1 MDFTQSQLRILE
13 MIKNKN
19 KISRKRIAEELEL
32 TPAAITKSIEPLLQC
47 GIVIE
52 VSQRESTGGRRAID
66 LSLNK
71 YWVGKILGIS
81 LTPTSLIIS
90 VGNVAGEIFKTKSY
104 RISEEKELIDN
115 LENIIEKELEEENGI
130 KVISMAIT
138 GLINSEK
145 GVIIFSPHYKRKK
158 IDIRDKIEKKF
169 NLPTLIEND
178 VRAMALTEKY
188 FGGAQDSENYV
199 VLNVSEGIG
208 SSIFVNGSLLSG
220 HGFISGEIG
229 HVVMDRSSLRRCSCG
244 KRGCLEAEASNK
256 AIVNRLISM
265 IKLNNYSS
273 LKEKLNTKGTIG
285 ILDVLQ
291 GVKDRDFLSTKV
303 STEAM
308 VTIAHSIDMVISLI
322 NPEKIILVGELFK
335 ENLLFNT
342 LKLELQKVTLEEQKY
357 DLIVSNMLNEMHT
370 YNPIS
375 VVRHNLFKKN
385 MWRDKIWN

>member
-71 YWVGKILGIS
+71 YWAGKILGIS

-385 MWRDKIWN
+385 MWRDKV

>member
-32 TPAAITKSIEPLLQC
+32 TPAAITKSIEPLLQS
-47 GIVIE
+47 GIVLE
-52 VSQRESTGGRRAID
+52 VSQRESTGGRREIY

-71 YWVGKILGIS
+71 YWIGKILGIS
-81 LTPTSLIIS
+81 LTPTSLVIS
-90 VGNVAGEIFKTKSY
+90 VGNIAGEIFKTKSY
-104 RISEEKELIDN
+104 KISEDKELMDY
-115 LENIIEKELEEENGI
+115 LETIIEKELEEEKGI

-145 GVIIFSPHYKRKK
+145 GIIVFSPHYKRKE
-158 IDIRDKIEKKF
+158 IDLKNRIEKKF
-169 NLPTLIEND
+169 NIPTLIEND

-208 SSIFVNGSLLSG
+208 SSIFVNGNLLSG

-256 AIVNRLISM
+256 AIINRLISM

-273 LKEKLNTKGTIG
+273 LKEKLNQKGTIG

-291 GVKDRDFLSTKV
+291 GVKERDFLSTKV

-308 VTIAHSIDMVISLI
+308 VIIAHSIDMIISLI

-335 ENLLFNT
+335 ENLLLNT

-357 DLIVSNMLNEMHT
+357 DLIVSNMLDEMHT
-370 YNPIS
+370 YNPIA

-385 MWRDKIWN
+385 VWRDEI

>member
-71 YWVGKILGIS
+71 YWAGKILGIS

-199 VLNVSEGIG
+199 ILNVSEGIG

-385 MWRDKIWN
+385 MWRDKI

>member
-1 MDFTQSQLRILE
+1 MEFTQSQLRILE

-19 KISRKRIAEELEL
+19 RISRKKIAEELDL

-47 GIVIE
+47 GIVLE
-52 VSQRESTGGRRAID
+52 VAQRESTGGRRAID

-81 LTPTSLIIS
+81 LTPISLVTS
-90 VGNVAGEIFKTKSY
+90 VGNIAGEIFKSKSY
-104 RISEEKELIDN
+104 NIDETKELSEYLEEIID
-115 LENIIEKELEEENGI
+115 KELKEESGI

-138 GLINSEK
+138 GLINSEN
-145 GVIIFSPHYKRKK
+145 GIIVFSPHYKRKK
-158 IDIRDKIEKKF
+158 IEIREKIEERFK
-169 NLPTLIEND
+169 LPTLVEND

-188 FGGAQDSENYV
+188 FGSAQESENYV

-208 SSIFVNGSLLSG
+208 SSIFVNGNLLSG

-229 HVVMDRSSLRRCSCG
+229 HVVMDRSSLRKCSCG

-256 AIVNRLISM
+256 AIINRLVSM

-273 LKEKLNTKGTIG
+273 LKERLISKGQIE
-285 ILDVLQ
+285 ILDVLE
-291 GVKDRDFLSTKV
+291 GVKERDFLSTKI

-308 VTIAHSIDMVISLI
+308 VIIAHSIDMIISLI
-322 NPEKIILVGELFK
+322 NPDKIILIGELFK
-335 ENLLFNT
+335 EKLLLNT

-357 DLIVSNMLNEMHT
+357 DLVVSDILDKMHT

-385 MWRDKIWN
+385 IWRDEI

>member
-385 MWRDKIWN
+385 MWRDKI

>member
-1 MDFTQSQLRILE
+1 MEFTQSQLRILE

-19 KISRKRIAEELEL
+19 RISRKKIAEELDL

-47 GIVIE
+47 GIVLE
-52 VSQRESTGGRRAID
+52 VAQRESTGGRRAID

-71 YWVGKILGIS
+71 YWVGKILGMS
-81 LTPTSLIIS
+81 LTPTSLVVSI
-90 VGNVAGEIFKTKSY
+90 GNIAGEIFKSKNYKIDETKELSEY
-104 RISEEKELIDN
+104 LEEIIDKELKEEK
-115 LENIIEKELEEENGI
+115 GI

-145 GVIIFSPHYKRKK
+145 GIIVFSPHYKRKK
-158 IDIRDKIEKKF
+158 IDIRDKIENRFKI
-169 NLPTLIEND
+169 PTLVEND
-178 VRAMALTEKY
+178 VRAMALTERY
-188 FGGAQDSENYV
+188 FGSAQESENYV

-208 SSIFVNGSLLSG
+208 SSIFVNGNLLSG

-256 AIVNRLISM
+256 AIINRLVSM

-273 LKEKLNTKGTIG
+273 LKEKLTLKGEIG
-285 ILDVLQ
+285 ILDVID
-291 GVKDRDFLSTKV
+291 GVKERDFLSTKI

-308 VTIAHSIDMVISLI
+308 VIIAHSIDMIISLI
-322 NPEKIILVGELFK
+322 NPDKIILVGELFK
-335 ENLLFNT
+335 EKLLLNT

-357 DLIVSNMLNEMHT
+357 DLTVSNILDKMHT

-385 MWRDKIWN
+385 IWRDEI

>member
-130 KVISMAIT
+130 KVISLAIT

-385 MWRDKIWN
+385 MWRDKI

>member
-1 MDFTQSQLRILE
+1 MEFTQSQLRILE

-19 KISRKRIAEELEL
+19 RISRKKIAEELDL

-47 GIVIE
+47 GIVLE
-52 VSQRESTGGRRAID
+52 VAQRESTGGRRAID

-71 YWVGKILGIS
+71 YWVGKILGMS
-81 LTPTSLIIS
+81 LTPTSLVVSI
-90 VGNVAGEIFKTKSY
+90 GNIAGEIFKSKNYKIDETKELSEY
-104 RISEEKELIDN
+104 LEEIIDRELKEEK
-115 LENIIEKELEEENGI
+115 GI

-145 GVIIFSPHYKRKK
+145 GIIVFSPHYKRKK
-158 IDIRDKIEKKF
+158 IDIRDKIENRFKI
-169 NLPTLIEND
+169 PTLVEND
-178 VRAMALTEKY
+178 VRAMALTERY
-188 FGGAQDSENYV
+188 FGSAQESENYV

-208 SSIFVNGSLLSG
+208 SSIFVNGNLLSG

-256 AIVNRLISM
+256 AIINRLVSM

-273 LKEKLNTKGTIG
+273 LKEKLTSKGEIG
-285 ILDVLQ
+285 ILDVID
-291 GVKDRDFLSTKV
+291 GVKERDFLSTKI

-308 VTIAHSIDMVISLI
+308 VIIAHSIDMIISLI
-322 NPEKIILVGELFK
+322 NPDKIILVGELFK
-335 ENLLFNT
+335 EKLLLNT

-357 DLIVSNMLNEMHT
+357 DLTVSNILDKMHT

-385 MWRDKIWN
+385 IWRDEI

>member
-1 MDFTQSQLRILE
+1 MEFTQSQLRILE

-19 KISRKRIAEELEL
+19 RISRKKIAEELDL

-47 GIVIE
+47 GIVLE
-52 VSQRESTGGRRAID
+52 VAQRESTGGRRAID

-81 LTPTSLIIS
+81 LTPTSLVVSI
-90 VGNVAGEIFKTKSY
+90 GNIAGEIFKSKNYKIDETKELSEY
-104 RISEEKELIDN
+104 LEEIIDRELKEEK
-115 LENIIEKELEEENGI
+115 GI

-145 GVIIFSPHYKRKK
+145 GIIVFSPHYKRKK
-158 IDIRDKIEKKF
+158 IDIRDKIENRFKI
-169 NLPTLIEND
+169 PTLVEND
-178 VRAMALTEKY
+178 VRAMALTERY
-188 FGGAQDSENYV
+188 FGSAQESENYV

-208 SSIFVNGSLLSG
+208 SSIFVNGNLLSG

-256 AIVNRLISM
+256 AIINRLVSM

-273 LKEKLNTKGTIG
+273 LKEKLTSKGEIG
-285 ILDVLQ
+285 ILDVID
-291 GVKDRDFLSTKV
+291 GVKERDFLSTKI

-308 VTIAHSIDMVISLI
+308 VIIAHSIDMIISLI
-322 NPEKIILVGELFK
+322 NPDKIILVGELFK
-335 ENLLFNT
+335 EKLLLNT

-357 DLIVSNMLNEMHT
+357 DLTVSNILDKMHT

-385 MWRDKIWN
+385 IWRDEI

>member
-32 TPAAITKSIEPLLQC
+32 TPAAITKSIEPLLQS
-47 GIVIE
+47 GIVLE

-71 YWVGKILGIS
+71 YWIGKILGIS
-81 LTPTSLIIS
+81 LTPTSLVIS
-90 VGNVAGEIFKTKSY
+90 VGNIAGEIFKTKSY
-104 RISEEKELIDN
+104 KISEDKELMDY
-115 LENIIEKELEEENGI
+115 LETIIEKELEEEKGI

-145 GVIIFSPHYKRKK
+145 GIIVFSPHYKRKE
-158 IDIRDKIEKKF
+158 IDLKNRIEKKF
-169 NLPTLIEND
+169 NIPTLIEND

-208 SSIFVNGSLLSG
+208 SSIFVNGNLLSG

-256 AIVNRLISM
+256 AIINRLISM

-273 LKEKLNTKGTIG
+273 LKEKLNQKGTIG

-291 GVKDRDFLSTKV
+291 GVKERDFLSTKV

-308 VTIAHSIDMVISLI
+308 VIIAHSIDMIISLI

-335 ENLLFNT
+335 EKLLLNT

-357 DLIVSNMLNEMHT
+357 DLIVSNMLDEMHT

-385 MWRDKIWN
+385 MWRDEI

>member
-32 TPAAITKSIEPLLQC
+32 TPAAITKSIEPLLQS
-47 GIVIE
+47 GIVLE

-71 YWVGKILGIS
+71 YWIGKILGIS
-81 LTPTSLIIS
+81 LTPTSLVIS
-90 VGNVAGEIFKTKSY
+90 VGNIAGEIFKTKSY
-104 RISEEKELIDN
+104 KISEDKELMDY
-115 LENIIEKELEEENGI
+115 LETIIEKELEEEEGI

-145 GVIIFSPHYKRKK
+145 GIIVFSPHYKRKE
-158 IDIRDKIEKKF
+158 IDLKNRIEKKF
-169 NLPTLIEND
+169 NIPTLIEND

-208 SSIFVNGSLLSG
+208 SSIFVNGNLLSG

-256 AIVNRLISM
+256 AIINRLISM

-273 LKEKLNTKGTIG
+273 LKEKLNQKGTIG

-291 GVKDRDFLSTKV
+291 GVKERDFLSTKV

-308 VTIAHSIDMVISLI
+308 VIIAHSIDMIISLI

-335 ENLLFNT
+335 ENLLLNT

-357 DLIVSNMLNEMHT
+357 DLIVSNMLDEMHT
-370 YNPIS
+370 YNPIA

-385 MWRDKIWN
+385 VWRDEI

>member
-32 TPAAITKSIEPLLQC
+32 TPAAITKSIEPLLQS
-47 GIVIE
+47 GIVLE

-71 YWVGKILGIS
+71 YWIGKILGIS
-81 LTPTSLIIS
+81 LTPTSLVIS
-90 VGNVAGEIFKTKSY
+90 VGNIAGEIFKTKSY
-104 RISEEKELIDN
+104 KISEDKELMDY
-115 LENIIEKELEEENGI
+115 LETIIEKELEEEKGI

-145 GVIIFSPHYKRKK
+145 GIIVFSPHYKRKE
-158 IDIRDKIEKKF
+158 IDLKNRIEKKF
-169 NLPTLIEND
+169 NIPTLIEND

-208 SSIFVNGSLLSG
+208 SSIFVNGNLLSG

-256 AIVNRLISM
+256 AIINRLISM

-273 LKEKLNTKGTIG
+273 LKEKLNQKGTIG

-291 GVKDRDFLSTKV
+291 GVKERDFLSTKV

-308 VTIAHSIDMVISLI
+308 VIIAHSIDMIISLI

-335 ENLLFNT
+335 ENLLLNT

-357 DLIVSNMLNEMHT
+357 DLIVSNMLDEMHT
-370 YNPIS
+370 YNPIA

-385 MWRDKIWN
+385 VWRDEI

>member
-1 MDFTQSQLRILE
+1 MEFTQSQLKILE

-19 KISRKRIAEELEL
+19 KISRKRIAEELQL
-32 TPAAITKSIEPLLQC
+32 TPAAITKSIEPLLRC
-47 GIVIE
+47 GIVLE
-52 VSQRESTGGRRAID
+52 VSHRESTGGRRAID

-71 YWVGKILGIS
+71 YWIGKILGIS
-81 LTPTSLIIS
+81 LTPTSLVIS

-104 RISEEKELIDN
+104 KIIEDKELMDF
-115 LENIIEKELEEENGI
+115 LEEIIEKELEEEQEI

-145 GVIIFSPHYKRKK
+145 GVIMFSPHYKRKK
-158 IDIRDKIEKKF
+158 IDIRERVEKRF
-169 NLPTLIEND
+169 NLITLIEND

-188 FGGAQDSENYV
+188 FGGAQNSENYV

-208 SSIFVNGSLLSG
+208 SSIFVNGNLLPG

-229 HVVMDRSSLRRCSCG
+229 HVIMDRSSLRRCSCG
-244 KRGCLEAEASNK
+244 KRGCLEAEASNQ
-256 AIVNRLISM
+256 AIINRLISI

-273 LKEKLNTKGTIG
+273 LKGKLNIKGNIG

-291 GVKDRDFLSTKV
+291 GVKERDFLSTKV
-303 STEAM
+303 ATEAM
-308 VTIAHSIDMVISLI
+308 VTIAHSIDMIISLI
-322 NPEKIILVGELFK
+322 NPERIILVGELFK
-335 ENLLFNT
+335 ENLLLNT

-357 DLIVSNMLNEMHT
+357 DLIVSSMLDEMHT

-385 MWRDKIWN
+385 IWRDEI

>member
-1 MDFTQSQLRILE
+1 MEFTQSQLRILE

-19 KISRKRIAEELEL
+19 RISRKKIAEELDL

-47 GIVIE
+47 GIVLE
-52 VSQRESTGGRRAID
+52 VAQRESTGGRRAID

-71 YWVGKILGIS
+71 YWVGKILGMS
-81 LTPTSLIIS
+81 LTPTSLVVSI
-90 VGNVAGEIFKTKSY
+90 GNIAGEIFKSKNYKIDETKELSEY
-104 RISEEKELIDN
+104 LEEIIDKELKEEK
-115 LENIIEKELEEENGI
+115 GI

-145 GVIIFSPHYKRKK
+145 GIIVFSPHYKRKK
-158 IDIRDKIEKKF
+158 IDIRDKIENRFKI
-169 NLPTLIEND
+169 PTLVEND
-178 VRAMALTEKY
+178 VRAMALTERY
-188 FGGAQDSENYV
+188 FGSAQESENYV

-208 SSIFVNGSLLSG
+208 SSIFVNGNLLSG

-256 AIVNRLISM
+256 AIINRLVSM

-273 LKEKLNTKGTIG
+273 LKEKLTSKGEIG
-285 ILDVLQ
+285 ILDVID
-291 GVKDRDFLSTKV
+291 GVKERDFLSTKI

-308 VTIAHSIDMVISLI
+308 VIIAHSIDMIISLI
-322 NPEKIILVGELFK
+322 NPDKIILVGELFK
-335 ENLLFNT
+335 EKLLLNT

-357 DLIVSNMLNEMHT
+357 DLTVSNILDKMHT

-385 MWRDKIWN
+385 IWRDEI

>member
-1 MDFTQSQLRILE
+1 

-19 KISRKRIAEELEL
+19 RISRKKIAEELDL

-47 GIVIE
+47 GIVLE
-52 VSQRESTGGRRAID
+52 VAQRESTGGRRAID

-81 LTPTSLIIS
+81 LTPTSLVVSI
-90 VGNVAGEIFKTKSY
+90 GNIAGEIFKSKNYKIDETKELSEY
-104 RISEEKELIDN
+104 LEEIIDRELKEEK
-115 LENIIEKELEEENGI
+115 GI

-145 GVIIFSPHYKRKK
+145 GIIVFSPHYKRKK
-158 IDIRDKIEKKF
+158 IDIRDKIENRFKI
-169 NLPTLIEND
+169 PTLVEND
-178 VRAMALTEKY
+178 VRAMALTERY
-188 FGGAQDSENYV
+188 FGSAQESENYV

-208 SSIFVNGSLLSG
+208 SSIFVNGNLLSG

-256 AIVNRLISM
+256 AIINRLVSM

-273 LKEKLNTKGTIG
+273 LKEKLTSKGEIG
-285 ILDVLQ
+285 ILDVID
-291 GVKDRDFLSTKV
+291 GVKERDFLSTKI

-308 VTIAHSIDMVISLI
+308 VIIAHSIDMIISLI
-322 NPEKIILVGELFK
+322 NPDKIILVGELFK
-335 ENLLFNT
+335 EKLLLNT

-357 DLIVSNMLNEMHT
+357 DLTVSNILDKMHT

-385 MWRDKIWN
+385 IWRDEI

>member
-19 KISRKRIAEELEL
+19 RISRKRIAEELDL
-32 TPAAITKSIEPLLQC
+32 TPAAITKSIDPLLKC
-47 GIVIE
+47 GIVLE
-52 VSQRESTGGRRAID
+52 VAQRESTGGRRAID

-81 LTPTSLIIS
+81 LTPVSLIVS
-90 VGNVAGEIFKTKSY
+90 VGDIDGEIFKKRNYKIDETRDLGEY
-104 RISEEKELIDN
+104 LEE
-115 LENIIEKELEEENGI
+115 IIENELKEERGI

-145 GVIIFSPHYKRKK
+145 GVIVFSPHHKRKK
-158 IDIRDKIEKKF
+158 IDIKKRIENRFK
-169 NLPTLIEND
+169 LLTLVEND

-188 FGGAQDSENYV
+188 FGCVQENENYV
-199 VLNVSEGIG
+199 VLNISEGIG
-208 SSIFVNGSLLSG
+208 SSIFVNGNLLSG

-229 HVVMDRSSLRRCSCG
+229 HIVMDRSSLRKCSCG

-256 AIVNRLISM
+256 AIINKLVSM

-273 LKEKLNTKGTIG
+273 LKERFLIKGEID
-285 ILDVLQ
+285 ILDILE
-291 GVKDRDFLSTKV
+291 GVKERDFLTTKI

-308 VTIAHSIDMVISLI
+308 VIIAHSIDMIISLI
-322 NPEKIILVGELFK
+322 NPDKIILVGELFK
-335 ENLLFNT
+335 EKLLMNT

-357 DLIVSNMLNEMHT
+357 DLVVSNILDEMHN

-375 VVRHNLFKKN
+375 IVRHNLFKKN
-385 MWRDKIWN
+385 IWRDEI

>member
-71 YWVGKILGIS
+71 YWAGKILGIS

-199 VLNVSEGIG
+199 ILNVSEGIG

>member
-71 YWVGKILGIS
+71 YWAGKILGIS

-385 MWRDKIWN
+385 MWRDKI